1 MQALLHVQ
9 TIWDD
14 EALAN
19 TKSILQEINLVLLF
33 ILIYKCLSSY
43 A

>member
-1 MQALLHVQ
+1 MHALLHVK
-9 TIWDD
+9 TIWDG

-19 TKSILQEINLVLLF
+19 TELILQEINLVLLF